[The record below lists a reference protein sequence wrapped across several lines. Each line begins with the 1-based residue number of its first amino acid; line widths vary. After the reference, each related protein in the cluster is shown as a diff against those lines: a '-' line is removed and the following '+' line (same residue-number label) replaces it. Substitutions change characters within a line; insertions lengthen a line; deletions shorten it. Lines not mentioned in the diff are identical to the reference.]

1 MQGAGFLIEWV
12 GIVGK
17 KVPRIIKQNETHTH
31 GLHGFIFLI
40 YFLGFHFFV
49 CANIEMK
56 IASLGKRS
64 DFSR

>member
-1 MQGAGFLIEWV
+1 MAFMAC
-12 GIVGK
+12 
-17 KVPRIIKQNETHTH
+17 
-31 GLHGFIFLI
+31 FIFLI

-56 IASLGKRS
+56 IASLGEGS